1 MTTVAKYKIKETS
14 NLSPRV
20 KWLRDYFFEGV
31 NRKWN
36 NELVSFSNGE
46 EWDIVHEE
54 SHFYV
59 APEMYGLIQLGSVC
73 LKQMSKKVDLPN
85 GFWEKTLPE
94 RRAWFVDEVMVNRMP
109 QELLPGDLIAGARFL
124 IMASKCLD
132 KKQTKDR
139 SKAFEGK
146 KGMRAVLLEY
156 HDRGYG
162 NFGSISGHIIPGYE
176 NVLKN
181 GFKAIYKDLEDR
193 YNRLPEK
200 DKKGKKG
207 GQLRA
212 MMTSAKMPKK
222 VAEKYADLC
231 NELAE
236 KETDEQRKSEL
247 LEMGKNLR
255 KVPWEGASSFWE
267 AVQSLWITHM
277 LVMSDEGYTGAGLS
291 FGRVDQYLLPF
302 WRRSIGNGMSR
313 EFGKEIL
320 GCFFMHCNSVYDAMI
335 KTGNNQ
341 GITSSFGQIINLSG
355 VGKNGKDMT
364 NELTYVFL
372 EVIDEMNPI
381 LEPKPNVRLHRNSP
395 DELLDK
401 LIDMVS
407 TCQGAPFIL
416 NFDERSM
423 AGLMREA
430 KMSGMEHLINED
442 TVYDYGTVGCIE
454 NTMVGNDRS
463 NTVDNNVNLLK
474 GVELALNDG
483 KDLIP
488 YVNATGKEYPGKQE
502 GPKTGDPRDF
512 KTFEEFYT
520 AFEKQ
525 IKAIIKKFVGFY
537 TVTENARAKYG
548 PTPYLSCLVKG
559 CAESCKDIT
568 EGGAELKYITLEG
581 GTFGTTVDSILA
593 IKYLVFDEK
602 ECTMDELV
610 KALRDNWKGHEVLQ
624 AKAINKAPKY
634 GRDDDEADELGK
646 RIMDTWADE
655 VWKYK
660 VESTGVQY
668 RGGMLSWNYWIA
680 DSCILA
686 ASADGREKGKFL
698 SNAICPSNGADINGP
713 TSNANSVGKVLGGK
727 ASDYGDY
734 KGYLNCLPNGASHT
748 ITFNPSL
755 LRDAEHRSKF
765 RAFLRGYIENG
776 GTALQINMIDA
787 DMLKDAQKHP
797 ENYRHLLVRVT
808 GYSAYFATIGREIQN
823 EIIARETH
831 SRL

>member
-1 MTTVAKYKIKETS
+1 MLTTNKVIMYTFCGISTQFSGYSIRIERSVRIMAAVAKYKIKEAS

-20 KWLRDYFFEGV
+20 KWLRDYYFKGID
-31 NRKWN
+31 RKWN
-36 NELVSFSNGE
+36 NELISFSNGN

-59 APEMYGLIQLGSVC
+59 APEMYGFIQLGTVA
-73 LKQMSKKVDLPN
+73 LKQISKKVGLPN
-85 GFWEKTLPE
+85 GFWEKSLPE
-94 RRAWFVDEVMVNRMP
+94 RRAWFVDEVMVNHMP

-139 SKAFEGK
+139 SKAFDGK
-146 KGMRAVLLEY
+146 KGMRKALLEY

-176 NVLKN
+176 NVLKH
-181 GFKAIYKDLEDR
+181 GFKAIYEDLESR
-193 YNRLPEK
+193 YNKLSDK
-200 DKKGKKG
+200 DKQSKKG

-212 MMTSAKMPKK
+212 MMTAAKMPQR
-222 VAEKYADLC
+222 VAQKYAELC
-231 NELAE
+231 KSLADKEADENRKAEL
-236 KETDEQRKSEL
+236 R
-247 LEMGKNLR
+247 EMEKNLR
-255 KVPWEGASSFWE
+255 RVPWEGASSFWE

-291 FGRVDQYLLPF
+291 FGRIDQYLLPF
-302 WRRSIGNGMSR
+302 WKKSINNGMDR
-313 EFGKEIL
+313 DFGKEIL

-355 VGKNGKDMT
+355 MGKDGKDMT

-395 DELLDK
+395 DELLNK
-401 LIDMVS
+401 LIDMVA

-474 GVELALNDG
+474 SVELVLNDG

-488 YVNATGKEYPGKQE
+488 YYNSTGKPYPIKQE
-502 GPKTGDPRDF
+502 GPKTGDPRNF
-512 KTFEEFYT
+512 KTFEEFFA
-520 AFEKQ
+520 AFEAQ
-525 IKAIIKKFVGFY
+525 IKAVIKKFVGFY
-537 TVTENARAKYG
+537 TITENARAKYG

-559 CAESCKDIT
+559 CAERAKDIT
-568 EGGAELKYITLEG
+568 EGGAELKYVTMEG
-581 GTFGTTVDSILA
+581 GTFATTVDSLLA
-593 IKYLVFDEK
+593 IKYLVYDNK
-602 ECTMDELV
+602 DCTMDELIQ
-610 KALRDNWKGHEVLQ
+610 ALRDNWKGHEILQ
-624 AKAINKAPKY
+624 AKALNKAPKY
-634 GRDDDEADELGK
+634 GRDDEEADELGK
-646 RIMDTWADE
+646 RVMDTWANE

-713 TSNANSVGKVLGGK
+713 TSNAQF
-727 ASDYGDY
+727 
-734 KGYLNCLPNGASHT
+734 C
-748 ITFNPSL
+748 
-755 LRDAEHRSKF
+755 R
-765 RAFLRGYIENG
+765 
-776 GTALQINMIDA
+776 
-787 DMLKDAQKHP
+787 
-797 ENYRHLLVRVT
+797 
-808 GYSAYFATIGREIQN
+808 
-823 EIIARETH
+823 
-831 SRL
+831 

>member
-1 MTTVAKYKIKETS
+1 MATVAKYKIKEAS

-20 KWLRDYFFEGV
+20 KWLRDYFFEGTE
-31 NRKWN
+31 RKWN
-36 NELVSFSNGE
+36 NELISFSSGT

-73 LKQMSKKVDLPN
+73 LKQMSRKVGLPSS
-85 GFWEKTLPE
+85 FWEKSLPE
-94 RRAWFVDEVMVNRMP
+94 RRAWFVDEVMVNYMP

-139 SKAFEGK
+139 SKAFSGK
-146 KGMRAVLLEY
+146 NGMRSVLLEY

-176 NVLKN
+176 NVLKT
-181 GFKAIYKDLEDR
+181 GFKAIYEDLKDR
-193 YNRLPEK
+193 YCQLSDK

-212 MMTSAKMPKK
+212 MMTAAKMPKR

-231 NELAE
+231 QKLADKEADTNRKTEL
-236 KETDEQRKSEL
+236 R
-247 LEMGKNLR
+247 EMEKNLR
-255 KVPWEGASSFWE
+255 RVPWEGARNFWE

-302 WRRSIGNGMSR
+302 WRKSINNGMDR

-320 GCFFMHCNSVYDAMI
+320 GCFFMHCNSVYDAMM

-355 VGKNGKDMT
+355 MGKDGKDMT

-381 LEPKPNVRLHRNSP
+381 LEPKPNVRLHKNSP

-407 TCQGAPFIL
+407 SCQGAPFIL
-416 NFDERSM
+416 NFDERAM

-430 KMSGMEHLINED
+430 KMSGMQHLINED

-454 NTMVGNDRS
+454 NTMIGNDRS

-488 YVNATGKEYPGKQE
+488 YYNATGKAYPIKQE
-502 GPKTGDPRDF
+502 GPKTGDPRNF
-512 KTFEEFYT
+512 NTFEEFFA
-520 AFEKQ
+520 AFEQQ
-525 IKAIIKKFVGFY
+525 IKAIIRKFVGFY

-559 CAESCKDIT
+559 CAESAKDIT
-568 EGGAELKYITLEG
+568 EGGAELKYVTLEG
-581 GTFGTTVDSILA
+581 GTFATTVDSILA
-593 IKYLVFDEK
+593 IKYLVYDKK
-602 ECTMDELV
+602 ECTMDALI
-610 KALRDNWKGHEVLQ
+610 KALQDNWKGHEILQ
-624 AKAINKAPKY
+624 AKALNKAPKY
-634 GRDDDEADELGK
+634 GRDDDEADALGK
-646 RIMDTWADE
+646 RIMDVWADE

-727 ASDYGDY
+727 TADYGDY
-734 KGYLNCLPNGASHT
+734 KGYLNSLPNGASHT

-755 LRDAEHRSKF
+755 LRDDEHRSKF
-765 RAFLRGYIENG
+765 KTFLKGYAENG
-776 GTALQINMIDA
+776 GTALQINMIDP
-787 DMLKDAQKHP
+787 DMLRDAQKHP

-831 SRL
+831 DRF